1 MGVIRVILWILIVL
15 SLGFIGWR
23 RTKQGHLMAALGIF
37 LAIAAAVYLGL
48 CVLLFFVQSRVLYQP
63 YRGYDQTPA
72 DVGLDYK
79 EVTLQTAD
87 GLRVVGWY
95 VPADPD
101 KGQWTVLFCH
111 GNAGNNSHRLD
122 TLQLLHELGLD
133 CLIVDY
139 RGYGQSPGKPTEAG
153 TLLDIKAGWDW
164 LVNEQQKRPE
174 RIMLF
179 GRSLGGS
186 VAAIVAGDV
195 HPGAVILE
203 STFTSF
209 VDIGR
214 HYYPYL
220 PVRLFAR
227 YDYNTLEALKGLQC
241 PVLVIHSP
249 EDEIVPY
256 VFGERLFEAAH
267 EPKVFRQLQGGHN
280 EGFYENGKLY
290 LDIWQDWLGYLEA
303 SHESDDDGLDAAV
316 P

>member
-1 MGVIRVILWILIVL
+1 MGVIRMILWILIVL

-23 RTKQGHLMAALGIF
+23 RTKRGHLMAALGIF
-37 LAIAAAVYLGL
+37 LAIAAAVYVGL

-72 DVGLDYK
+72 DVGLDYR

-87 GLRVVGWY
+87 GLGVVGWY
-95 VPADPD
+95 VPADPG

-122 TLQLLHELGLD
+122 TLELLHELGLN

-139 RGYGQSPGKPTEAG
+139 RGYGQSPGSPTEQG

-164 LVNEQQKRPE
+164 LVNEQQKQPQ

-195 HPGAVILE
+195 YPGAVILE

-227 YDYNTLEALKGLQC
+227 YDYNTLEAVKGLQC

-290 LDIWQDWLGYLEA
+290 QDIWQDWLGYLEA
-303 SHESDDDGLDAAV
+303 SNESDDDGLDAAV